1 MKKKSPKYMIMI
13 QNIAPGRGSSSPS
26 NRITHHKI
34 GGVNSSS
41 KLMIK
46 MTQMLANKPIMMTKL
61 KRPATM
67 CLRKV

>member
-1 MKKKSPKYMIMI
+1 MI

-34 GGVNSSS
+34 GGVSSLS

-46 MTQMLANKPIMMTKL
+46 MTRMIAKKPIMMPRL
-61 KRPATM
+61 KRSTAR
-67 CLRKV
+67 CQSKV